1 VHARAAQVEA
11 DRALGKPADPRPGW
25 RILRGEVWR
34 QYGTLIDVEKR
45 FDGDRSKL
53 VDYVAETVAS
63 SMVQQ
68 RERIH
73 ELADTRV
80 GDLCT
85 QHLST
90 EVNEDD
96 WDYDALEDAL
106 QEQFGIEFELQ
117 PGAVDEIVGQV
128 WPKVEE
134 RLLAR
139 EHELSR
145 PWLMYFSRHFHL
157 EEIDAQWIEHL
168 KTMDALRE
176 GIGLQGYGQKDPKK
190 EYKRIGYD
198 MFAEMM
204 GRIQANVT
212 NKLFHVQ
219 MQREEEQVPVLQ
231 QQRVRSVA
239 EQGAAGKVDEAEA
252 RARRTSAAAAAA
264 KRGGPGAAV
273 VAAAAAARKQGE
285 PQAEEAGDDGDV
297 AAKAETVR
305 RERPKVGRNDP
316 CPCGSGKKYKKCHGK
331 DEAEASAES

>member
-1 VHARAAQVEA
+1 
-11 DRALGKPADPRPGW
+11 
-25 RILRGEVWR
+25 
-34 QYGTLIDVEKR
+34 
-45 FDGDRSKL
+45 
-53 VDYVAETVAS
+53 
-63 SMVQQ
+63 
-68 RERIH
+68 
-73 ELADTRV
+73 
-80 GDLCT
+80 
-85 QHLST
+85 
-90 EVNEDD
+90 
-96 WDYDALEDAL
+96 
-106 QEQFGIEFELQ
+106 
-117 PGAVDEIVGQV
+117 
-128 WPKVEE
+128 
-134 RLLAR
+134 
-139 EHELSR
+139 
-145 PWLMYFSRHFHL
+145 
-157 EEIDAQWIEHL
+157 
-168 KTMDALRE
+168 
-176 GIGLQGYGQKDPKK
+176 
-190 EYKRIGYD
+190 